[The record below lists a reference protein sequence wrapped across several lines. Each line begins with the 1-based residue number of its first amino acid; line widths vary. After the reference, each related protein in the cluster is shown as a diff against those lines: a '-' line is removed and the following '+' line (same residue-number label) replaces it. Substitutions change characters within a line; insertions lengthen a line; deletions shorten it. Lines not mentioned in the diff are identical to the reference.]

1 MDKVSKVLV
10 VDDNAAN
17 ISILENII
25 SSEYA
30 IETALNGEQALQ
42 QIELFK
48 PDVILLDIMMPGM
61 DGREV
66 SKRIRANA
74 KNKFIKIIY
83 VSAKSK
89 TENDLSH
96 KDDDYD
102 DYISKPFT
110 NDEVMDKLRLFTRLK
125 ATEEIEHQLQIEKK
139 DHQEL
144 ITQLKEAQEQLLQS
158 EKMASIGQLAA
169 GVAHEINN
177 PVGYISSNIGSL
189 QDYVKNIFKVIETYE
204 QCEQDLSPGNAEKI
218 NKIKDEVNLDYL
230 KEDITDLVTES
241 MEGVERVKK
250 IVQDLKDFSHVDE
263 AEWQWANLHT
273 GLVST
278 LNIVNNELKYKAE
291 VIKEFGEIPEV
302 ECIVSQLNQV
312 FMNLLVNAAHAIEEF
327 GKITIATELKD
338 EDTVSVKIG
347 DNGKGM
353 DEETI
358 RRIFDPFFTTKPI
371 GKGTGLGLS
380 LSYGIIQKH
389 HGNISVKSKPGEG
402 TTFLV
407 DIPIRQ
413 PEAQAAS

>member
-1 MDKVSKVLV
+1 M
-10 VDDNAAN
+10 
-17 ISILENII
+17 
-25 SSEYA
+25 
-30 IETALNGEQALQ
+30 
-42 QIELFK
+42 
-48 PDVILLDIMMPGM
+48 
-61 DGREV
+61 
-66 SKRIRANA
+66 
-74 KNKFIKIIY
+74 
-83 VSAKSK
+83 
-89 TENDLSH
+89 
-96 KDDDYD
+96 
-102 DYISKPFT
+102 
-110 NDEVMDKLRLFTRLK
+110 
-125 ATEEIEHQLQIEKK
+125 
-139 DHQEL
+139 
-144 ITQLKEAQEQLLQS
+144 
-158 EKMASIGQLAA
+158 
-169 GVAHEINN
+169 
-177 PVGYISSNIGSL
+177 
-189 QDYVKNIFKVIETYE
+189 
-204 QCEQDLSPGNAEKI
+204 
-218 NKIKDEVNLDYL
+218 
-230 KEDITDLVTES
+230 
-241 MEGVERVKK
+241 
-250 IVQDLKDFSHVDE
+250 
-263 AEWQWANLHT
+263 
-273 GLVST
+273 VST